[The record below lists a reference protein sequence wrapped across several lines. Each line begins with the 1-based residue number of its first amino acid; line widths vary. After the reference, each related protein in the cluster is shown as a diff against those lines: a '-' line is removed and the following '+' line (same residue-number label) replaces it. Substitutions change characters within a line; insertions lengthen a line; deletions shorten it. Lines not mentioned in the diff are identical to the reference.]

1 LGRTARGKALVNVL
15 RLGDDERVQTM
26 LPVRSFEEV
35 QDNFVLLCTRKGII
49 KKTSLSAYANPRR
62 GGIIS
67 INLSNDD
74 ELISVGRTSG
84 QNEVIIAT
92 QGGKSIRFNESDVRP
107 MGRTAAGVR
116 GIAIGSDDE
125 VVGMEIL
132 APGATILT
140 VTENGFGKRTPLEDY
155 RVQKRGGQGII
166 TIRTSDR
173 NGKVVGVSQV
183 LDDDEL
189 MLITN
194 GGKVLRCK
202 VSTISTMGRATQGVR
217 VMNLGKDEQL
227 VAVARLAEGD
237 EGSSN

>member
-1 LGRTARGKALVNVL
+1 MEARELDFVQHLYVASTHAYFLFFTNRGRVHWLKVHELPQLGRTARGKALVNVL

-92 QGGKSIRFNESDVRP
+92 QAGKSIRFNRER
-107 MGRTAAGVR
+107 
-116 GIAIGSDDE
+116 
-125 VVGMEIL
+125 
-132 APGATILT
+132 
-140 VTENGFGKRTPLEDY
+140 
-155 RVQKRGGQGII
+155 
-166 TIRTSDR
+166 
-173 NGKVVGVSQV
+173 
-183 LDDDEL
+183 
-189 MLITN
+189 
-194 GGKVLRCK
+194 
-202 VSTISTMGRATQGVR
+202 RATHGPDR
-217 VMNLGKDEQL
+217 SGC
-227 VAVARLAEGD
+227 ARYFHRQ
-237 EGSSN
+237 